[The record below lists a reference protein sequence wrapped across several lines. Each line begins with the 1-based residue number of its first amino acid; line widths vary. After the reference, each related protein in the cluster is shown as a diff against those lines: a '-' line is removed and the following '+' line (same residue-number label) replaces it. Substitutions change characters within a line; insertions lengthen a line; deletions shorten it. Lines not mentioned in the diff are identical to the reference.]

1 MKNYRKFLVI
11 TISLLGAGTIGL
23 TVWNNLP
30 KKTPEQ
36 KILEE
41 FDSQR
46 SVTLGSKKIIVP
58 ENWSLLEAVP
68 GETEN
73 SVSVTLIPTQKGST
87 LTTSPAGVTLTL
99 EKLPPGTPT
108 DQENLQK
115 FAIAS
120 VEDSLPEKAQVLKSP
135 RISEKNSNTAE
146 TTFIYTTGKP
156 SSDTKETTWACAIY
170 SIVSP
175 SSQITAVFGVNQT
188 NAPQYSQDL
197 QAIRKSLGL

>member
-1 MKNYRKFLVI
+1 MKNYIKLLLLPITALVA
-11 TISLLGAGTIGL
+11 GAIGL

-58 ENWSLLEAVP
+58 ENWSLLEVGP

-73 SVSVTLIPTQKGST
+73 SLTVTFVPTQQGPT
-87 LTTSPAGVTLTL
+87 LTPSPAGVTLTL
-99 EKLPPGTPT
+99 EELPEGTPT

-115 FAIAS
+115 FAVAS
-120 VEDSLPEKAQVLKSP
+120 VEASLPEKAQVLKSP
-135 RISEKNSNTAE
+135 RSSERNPNAAE
-146 TTFIYTTGKP
+146 ASFIYTTGEP
-156 SSDTKETTWACAIY
+156 SAEAKEATWACAIY
-170 SIVSP
+170 SITSP
-175 SSQITAVFGVNQT
+175 SSQLTAVLGVNQKE
-188 NAPQYSQDL
+188 AAQYSKDL
-197 QAIRKSLGL
+197 QAIRASLGL